1 MQDLVVLRADR
12 LPARCWTSL
21 AALAAA
27 AGTRLWLVVHRAA
40 ASPGQLAALARP
52 PAGPRPWR
60 AALAILPGPGN
71 NDPAFPAVPD
81 VEFPLFRAAARRLLD
96 PAAFAHVDAIYLD
109 TRARARA
116 CAALLRHEGT
126 ATSVGERAAAVLQQ
140 LTIDAASAGE
150 VLTRMRAAQ
159 AGLFAEGLFLD
170 PSVHAARGWRN
181 NQPRL
186 DHATVTR
193 LRGLADPAAAAAITL
208 TRATGIR
215 PDQLGA
221 LRCCDVSDS
230 EAGLSV
236 RTRGVTYRL
245 PARAAGPV
253 RAVVLDRVGIGDVT
267 ANREPLFTGAAGA
280 QLTGRQLHKLC
291 SQGATWAGVTLSCS
305 PCWLPDHTVTDLR
318 DAARAV
324 S

>member
-1 MQDLVVLRADR
+1 ML
-12 LPARCWTSL
+12 
-21 AALAAA
+21 
-27 AGTRLWLVVHRAA
+27 
-40 ASPGQLAALARP
+40 
-52 PAGPRPWR
+52 
-60 AALAILPGPGN
+60 
-71 NDPAFPAVPD
+71 
-81 VEFPLFRAAARRLLD
+81 
-96 PAAFAHVDAIYLD
+96 
-109 TRARARA
+109 
-116 CAALLRHEGT
+116 
-126 ATSVGERAAAVLQQ
+126 
-140 LTIDAASAGE
+140 
-150 VLTRMRAAQ
+150 AAQ

-186 DHATVTR
+186 DDATVTR

-208 TRATGIR
+208 TRATGMR

-221 LRCCDVSDS
+221 LRCCDVNDS

-253 RAVVLDRVGIGDVT
+253 RAAVLDRAGIGDVT
-267 ANREPLFTGAAGA
+267 ANREPLFAGAAGA
-280 QLTGRQLHKLC
+280 QMTGRQLHTLC
-291 SQGATWAGVTLSCS
+291 SQGAAWAGVTLRS
-305 PCWLPDHTVTDLR
+305 PCWLPDHAVTDLR

>member
-1 MQDLVVLRADR
+1 M
-12 LPARCWTSL
+12 
-21 AALAAA
+21 
-27 AGTRLWLVVHRAA
+27 
-40 ASPGQLAALARP
+40 
-52 PAGPRPWR
+52 
-60 AALAILPGPGN
+60 
-71 NDPAFPAVPD
+71 PD

-96 PAAFAHVDAIYLD
+96 PAAFAYVDAIYLD

-126 ATSVGERAAAVLQQ
+126 AASVGERAAAVLQQ
-140 LTIDAASAGE
+140 LTIDAASTGE

-186 DHATVTR
+186 DDATVTR

-208 TRATGIR
+208 TRATGMR

-253 RAVVLDRVGIGDVT
+253 RAAVLDRAGIGDVT

-280 QLTGRQLHKLC
+280 PMTGRQLHKLC
-291 SQGATWAGVTLSCS
+291 SQGAAWAGVTLSCS

-318 DAARAV
+318 DAARAM